1 LKRSNGPG
9 LLVRGY
15 RQALGLSQAELARR
29 LGVERVS
36 ICLIENG
43 RKRPSTTLLHHIAD
57 LLDVKTESLFLL
69 SRPEAKLHA
78 GARLGSRTS
87 VNNET
92 WLAFTHN
99 KDLLA
104 RYNVQPNELRILSQV
119 RIFGEVQHPRDF
131 IFILRAIRQTLKS

>member
-1 LKRSNGPG
+1 LKRANGLG

-36 ICLIENG
+36 ISLIENG
-43 RKRPSTTLLHHIAD
+43 RKRPSTTLLHNIAD
-57 LLDVKTESLFLL
+57 LLDIKTESLFLL

-87 VNNET
+87 VNKET
-92 WLAFTHN
+92 WLAFTHD

-104 RYNVQPNELRILSQV
+104 HYNVRPNELRMLSEV
-119 RIFGEVQHPRDF
+119 RIFGGVQHPRDF
-131 IFILRAIRQTLKS
+131 IFILSVIRQTLKS